1 MIGMLDDNQLA
12 VSVKMGTLSVSS
24 SAESTIS
31 TFVGSCVALC
41 MYDPVARVGGVAHI
55 MLPSSGGRRITQG
68 SEAKYADHAIRTMLQ
83 KMTSMGAGKERI
95 VSKIIGGAKMFSNEN
110 AGDSLF
116 NIGER
121 NSSSIKSLLEQM
133 NIPLLGEK
141 IGAHNGRWVKL
152 ELATGKVTVSDRSGE
167 IVI

>member
-1 MIGMLDDNQLA
+1 MLDDNQFE
-12 VSVKMGTLSVSS
+12 VGVKMGTLSVSD
-24 SAESTIS
+24 SADSAIS

-41 MYDPVARVGGVAHI
+41 MYDPVTRIGGMAHI
-55 MLPSSGGRRITQG
+55 MLPDSGGRVIANG

-83 KMTSMGAGKERI
+83 KMTSLGARRERI
-95 VSKIIGGAKMFSNEN
+95 VSKIVGGAKMFSNEN

-121 NSSSIKSLLEQM
+121 NCSSVKSLLERM

-141 IGAHNGRWVKL
+141 TGAHNGRWVKL
-152 ELATGKVTVSDRSGE
+152 ELATGNVTVSDRSGE
-167 IVI
+167 TVI